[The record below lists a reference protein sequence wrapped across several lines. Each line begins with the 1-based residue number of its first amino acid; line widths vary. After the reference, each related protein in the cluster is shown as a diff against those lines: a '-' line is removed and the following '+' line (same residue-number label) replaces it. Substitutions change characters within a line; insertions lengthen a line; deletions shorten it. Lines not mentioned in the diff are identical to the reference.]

1 MCVCVLWLPQ
11 VFDSVCE
18 LVQSALD
25 GYHVCLFSYGQT
37 GAGKT
42 FTMSGGPTPEQQGIM
57 PRAVQQVRAL
67 RSWRAAQMHL
77 DGRASQS
84 FVAWS
89 ASQSIADVVH
99 RWRQGPLLMVVAA
112 SVLWARATLQ
122 AGADF
127 VHCGLLLLLQIL
139 ASVAQLTEQEWQYTL
154 TASCIEVYNNQL
166 R

>member
-1 MCVCVLWLPQ
+1 M
-11 VFDSVCE
+11 FDSVCE

-67 RSWRAAQMHL
+67 R
-77 DGRASQS
+77 
-84 FVAWS
+84 
-89 ASQSIADVVH
+89 
-99 RWRQGPLLMVVAA
+99 RQGRLLMVVPA
-112 SVLWARATLQ
+112 SLLWHGQPCKEVL
-122 AGADF
+122 ADF
-127 VHCGLLLLLQIL
+127 VHCCLLLLLPQIL

-166 R
+166 RWARDR